1 MSNTDK
7 MKKIWKVQVKQ
18 KPMEQILPVLLG
30 SDANVYGMARSFYM
44 EYGVT
49 SLAIGK
55 GALAATANSKLV
67 KMAVVEPNLED
78 DAVFVK
84 ALQDFAAAH
93 TSRTLVLVS
102 CGDNYTGLMARNRS
116 ALEGLY
122 RFACPTPE
130 LVEQLDTKEY
140 FYKACEAHGLAY
152 PKTFGCTNQNWKTV
166 EIPFE
171 FPCIIKASNSVAY
184 WNCRFPHKKKVF
196 VAYNREEYE
205 SICAAIYSSS
215 YQDNLVLQEYIP
227 GDDNCMRVLNCY
239 SGQDH
244 KVHLMALGRPLLEE
258 QTPEGIGNYAAIMS
272 IRDEE
277 LMSRMKA
284 FLEDVGWEGFSNF
297 DMKYDSRDGQ
307 YKLFEMNPRQGR
319 SSFFVTAS
327 GYNLAKW
334 LVEDVVENKPQG
346 LTIADTRH
354 LWMIAPAGIIKK
366 YLKDQDLLAEVRRLM
381 KEGKVTHQLFCKEDF
396 TLKRAIWY
404 AKNQLNNYRKYKRY
418 FGNKSLRD

>member
-1 MSNTDK
+1 
-7 MKKIWKVQVKQ
+7 MKDL
-18 KPMEQILPVLLG
+18 LPVLLG

-78 DAVFVK
+78 DAVFVRT
-84 ALQDFAAAH
+84 LTDFAKAH
-93 TSRTLVLVS
+93 TGKTLVLVS
-102 CGDNYTGLMARNRS
+102 CGDNYTGLMARARA
-116 ALEGLY
+116 ALEPY
-122 RFACPTPE
+122 YKFACPTPE
-130 LVEQLDTKEY
+130 LVAELDTKEF
-140 FYKACEAHGLAY
+140 FYKACERHGLSY
-152 PKTFGCTNQNWKTV
+152 PRTFGCTNENYKTV
-166 EIPFE
+166 ELPFP

-184 WNCRFPHKKKVF
+184 WNCKFPHKKKVF
-196 VAYNREEYE
+196 VAYNKEEFDA
-205 SICAAIYSSS
+205 ITAAIYSSS

-239 SGQDH
+239 SGLDH
-244 KVHLMALGRPLLEE
+244 KVKLMALGRPLLEE
-258 QTPEGIGNYAAIMS
+258 QTPEGIGNYAAIMNV
-272 IRDEE
+272 RDDE
-277 LMSRMKA
+277 LMEKMKA

-297 DMKYDSRDGQ
+297 DMKYDARDGK

-334 LVEDVVENKPQG
+334 LVDDVVEHKEQG
-346 LTIADTRH
+346 LTIADAHH

-366 YLKDQDLLAEVRRLM
+366 YLKDEALLAEAKELM
-381 KEGKVTHQLFCKEDF
+381 RQGKVSHQLFCKEDAG
-396 TLKRAIWY
+396 LKRRIWY
-404 AKNQLNNYRKYKRY
+404 IKNQLNNYRKYKRY
-418 FGNKSLRD
+418 FGNKSLVD

>member
-1 MSNTDK
+1 MD
-7 MKKIWKVQVKQ
+7 MKDL
-18 KPMEQILPVLLG
+18 LPVLLG

-55 GALAATANSKLV
+55 GALAATANSRLV

-78 DAVFVK
+78 DAVF
-84 ALQDFAAAH
+84 ARTLTDFARAH
-93 TSRTLVLVS
+93 SGKTLVLVS
-102 CGDNYTGLMARNRS
+102 CGDNYTGLMARNRA
-116 ALEGLY
+116 ALEPFY
-122 RFACPTPE
+122 KFACPTPE
-130 LVEQLDTKEY
+130 LVAELDTKEF
-140 FYKACEAHGLAY
+140 FYKACERHGLSY
-152 PKTFGCTNQNWKTV
+152 PRTFGCTNENYKTV
-166 EIPFE
+166 ELPFS

-196 VAYNREEYE
+196 VAYNREEFDA
-205 SICAAIYSSS
+205 ITAAIYSSS

-239 SGQDH
+239 SGLDH
-244 KVHLMALGRPLLEE
+244 KVKLMALGRPLLEE
-258 QTPEGIGNYAAIMS
+258 QTPEGIGNYAAIMNV
-272 IRDEE
+272 RDDE
-277 LMSRMKA
+277 LMEKMKA

-297 DMKYDSRDGQ
+297 DMKYDARDGK

-334 LVEDVVENKPQG
+334 LVEDVVEHKEQG
-346 LTIADTRH
+346 LTIADAHH

-366 YLKDQDLLAEVRRLM
+366 YLKDEALLAQAMELM
-381 KEGKVTHQLFCKEDF
+381 RQGKVSHQLFCKEDAGF
-396 TLKRAIWY
+396 KRRVWY
-404 AKNQLNNYRKYKRY
+404 IRNQLNNYRKYKRY
-418 FGNKSLRD
+418 FGNKSLVD